1 MFPKR
6 KARLTRIATASD
18 ITWDDGDDA
27 PPPGITSCMFTL
39 RGLLRSSSLFAVP
52 PYQRAYSWRDDQV
65 EKLLDD
71 TLNACEAGEQSYLL
85 GTMVMQKMTD
95 GTYLV
100 VDGYQRLMT
109 LTLILSHLRDKH
121 ADTQIAARLQGLIAP
136 GGRGRLVPRRAD
148 QDLVKESVHHPGRLA
163 RLSENTSSIAQRRLA
178 ASSKLIGETLAE
190 ASPETAER
198 YANFLCRRITLNVII
213 ADNAVS
219 AGVLFRVLAERGL
232 RMPESALVKSQLL
245 VASGVPREEADDL
258 SDRWDKLEDDLGEG
272 PFEDFLKLTP
282 QILTSDAP
290 PKRPPDLSFFYDG
303 AFKPDQAKRFVRQQ
317 IWAFAD
323 IFMRFNP
330 REIEQFE
337 ARDDIKRLMKCLLL
351 YREKHWMAPA
361 IDYLANHPTDTD
373 ETLAFLHGLDRL
385 CFLRAVG
392 ALTENKLNARI
403 AAILAAHGDM
413 NVLANEGMLG
423 LSKAECSLLIKKV
436 NETMPNNEHR
446 RRILALR
453 CNAALPGGEVLVD
466 SGANATIEHIKPLAD
481 TAYWLEKFP
490 DTKKRNECTHL
501 LGNFTIVSL
510 TQNNAAANLSFE
522 EKRKIY
528 FKGRRPVTA
537 MTRSLEDLTDWN
549 LPELEGRH
557 EMLVQKLCE
566 DLRVS

>member
-6 KARLTRIATASD
+6 KSRLTRLDPATGID
-18 ITWDDGDDA
+18 WDDGDDT

-39 RGLLRSSSLFAVP
+39 RGLLRSSSMFAVP

-85 GTMVMQKMTD
+85 GTMVMQTMND

-109 LTLILSHLRDKH
+109 LTLILSHLRDKDG
-121 ADTQIAARLQGLIAP
+121 AAQIAARLQGLIAP

-148 QDLVKESVHHPGRLA
+148 QDLVRECVQHPGRLT

-178 ASSKLIGETLAE
+178 AASKLIGETLAA
-190 ASPETAER
+190 ASAEMVER

-245 VASGVPREEADDL
+245 VASGVSREEADDL
-258 SDRWDKLEDDLGEG
+258 SDRWDKLEDDLKEG

-290 PKRPPDLSFFYDG
+290 PKRLPDLSYFYDG
-303 AFKPDQAKRFVRQQ
+303 AFTPNQAKRFVRQQ
-317 IWAFAD
+317 IWSFAD
-323 IFMRFNP
+323 IFMRFNA

-361 IDYLANHPTDTD
+361 IDYLANHPTDAD
-373 ETLAFLHGLDRL
+373 ETLTFLHGLDRL

-392 ALTENKLNARI
+392 ALAESKLHARI
-403 AAILAAHGDM
+403 ASILAAHGDM
-413 NVLANEGMLG
+413 EELAEPGMLG
-423 LSKAECSLLIKKV
+423 LTPAEQSLLIKKI

-453 CNAALPGGEVLVD
+453 CNAALPGGEVLVEAGPD
-466 SGANATIEHIKPLAD
+466 ATIEHIKPLAD
-481 TAYWLEKFP
+481 TAYWLKKFP
-490 DTKKRNECTHL
+490 DAKERNEFTHL
-501 LGNFTIVSL
+501 LGNFAIVSL

-522 EKRKIY
+522 EKLKIY

-537 MTRSLEDLTDWN
+537 MTRTLQTLTDWSP
-549 LPELEGRH
+549 LELMKRH
-557 EMLVQKLCE
+557 EMLVQVLCE
-566 DLRVS
+566 DLKVS